1 VLNMLSMVLCAE
13 SCGGLAGGEA
23 KRAECSRVCR
33 GCDECDECDESQDR
47 AEGSSMVA
55 TSSEAQLAPEP
66 IGLRMKWDSSTGMG

>member
-1 VLNMLSMVLCAE
+1 MLNMLSMVLCAE

-33 GCDECDECDESQDR
+33 GCDECDESQDR